1 VLIYLVRHGQTPW
14 NEDGLFR
21 GRYDVP
27 LSDNGIKQAEAAARH
42 LAERDVRYLYTS
54 PLSRAAQTAAIIADH
69 TGCPAIVHEGLIDV
83 HFGAWEGKT
92 AAEVSSNYE
101 DSYRMYK
108 KQPERVV
115 FPGGEPLSRCFERA
129 VKTLHTITD
138 GMRHDAGKTRD
149 GAAAIV
155 SHRVILKLMIL
166 GILGLSP
173 AQFWK
178 VQLGTCSITEVIHGR
193 GGFILRKMNDTC
205 HLGEAG
211 SRGADF

>member
-1 VLIYLVRHGQTPW
+1 VFIYLVRHGQTPW

-21 GRYDVP
+21 GRYDIP
-27 LSDNGIKQAEAAARH
+27 LSDEGKKQAEAVARH

-54 PLSRAAQTAAIIADH
+54 PLSRSAQTAAIIAEQ
-69 TGCPAIVHEGLIDV
+69 TGCPVVEHEGLIDV

-92 AAEVSSNYE
+92 AVEVSSQYE

-108 KQPERVV
+108 RQPERVV
-115 FPGGEPLSRCFERA
+115 FPEGESLSRCFERA

-138 GMRHDAGKTRD
+138 GMRHDAVETSG

-166 GILGLSP
+166 GILGLSA

-178 VQLGTCSITEVIHGR
+178 VQLDTCSITEVIR
-193 GGFILRKMNDTC
+193 GKEGFILRKMNDTS